1 MFNCQQP
8 LRRCPSAIGREHS
21 SEGTRCRRRE
31 GGEIRLAD
39 GDPLTLDKAE
49 KLLGVAARAKCLF
62 GPILGW
68 LLTRADE
75 IEWPT

>member
-1 MFNCQQP
+1 VGALP
-8 LRRCPSAIGREHS
+8 ATDE
-21 SEGTRCRRRE
+21 
-31 GGEIRLAD
+31 
-39 GDPLTLDKAE
+39 DPLTLDKAE
-49 KLLGVAARAKCLF
+49 KLLGVAARAKSLF